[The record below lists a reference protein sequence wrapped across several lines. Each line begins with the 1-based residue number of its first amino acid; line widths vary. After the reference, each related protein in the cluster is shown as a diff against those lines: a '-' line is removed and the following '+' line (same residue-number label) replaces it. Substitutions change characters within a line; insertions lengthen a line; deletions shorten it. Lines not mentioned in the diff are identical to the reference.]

1 MSRYQS
7 PGVYVEEVSSGMK
20 PIAGVGTSTAAFIGV
35 LPSQLFR
42 PLTEEEKAE
51 EKKKKTGGDETTDTD
66 EVSAEGPT
74 PRVLSPANSNNRSR
88 KGVALPGEGEPKL
101 CTNFSEFIKEFGDF
115 DVFDESSAQSEEQ
128 TVHNGHNTLAHAVY
142 GFFNNGGTRCW
153 VARVTTATNAKIA
166 LDRFKE
172 IDEIALVAFPG
183 ESNDETVRNA
193 MLDHCEDRFL
203 QDRFAILDPSPDA
216 GSDQNNPLGNLRD
229 SSYGAI
235 YYPNIKVFDPVR
247 KTSIPMPPSG
257 HIAGIYARVDSE
269 RGVFKAPAN
278 EIIRGALDV
287 EKVVTKELQDGLN
300 PKGINVIRK
309 FGGSITVWGART
321 LSVQDP
327 EWQYINV
334 RRLFLFLRKSIENG
348 TQWVVFEP
356 NDPALWAKITRN
368 ITAFLTNVWL
378 DGALLGN
385 TPQEAFYVQCDAETN
400 SGAPPGQV
408 VTKIGVAVTK
418 PAEFV
423 IFRISQWSGN
433 GN

>member
-20 PIAGVGTSTAAFIGV
+20 PIAGVGTSTAGFIGE

-42 PLTEEEKAE
+42 PLTEEEKE
-51 EKKKKTGGDETTDTD
+51 KKKTGEDETTDPD
-66 EVSAEGPT
+66 EGLAESPT
-74 PRVLSPANSNNRSR
+74 PIVLSPANSNSHSR
-88 KGVALPGEGEPKL
+88 AEFALPEEGEPKL
-101 CTNFSEFIKEFGDF
+101 CTNFSEFIREFGDF
-115 DVFDESSAQSEEQ
+115 DLSSTQGAEQ
-128 TVHNGHNTLAHAVY
+128 TVHDGHNTLAHAVY

-153 VARVTTATNAKIA
+153 VARVAEATNAKTA

-183 ESNDETVRNA
+183 GSSNPVVGEKI
-193 MLDHCEDRFL
+193 LSHCEDPFL
-203 QDRFAILDPSPDA
+203 RDRFAILDPPPAA
-216 GSDQNNPLGNLRD
+216 GSDQNNPLGDLRE

-235 YYPNIKVFDPVR
+235 YYPNIKVFDPV
-247 KTSIPMPPSG
+247 KKEAITVPPSG
-257 HIAGIYARVDSE
+257 HIAGIYARVDGE
-269 RGVFKAPAN
+269 RGVFKSPAN

-287 EKVVTKELQDGLN
+287 EKNITKEAQAGLN

-321 LSVQDP
+321 LSVQDS
-327 EWQYINV
+327 EWRYINV

-368 ITAFLTNVWL
+368 VTAFLTNVWQ

-385 TPQEAFYVQCDAETN
+385 TPQEAFYVKCDAEN
-400 SGAPPGQV
+400 NPDEVRSKGEV
-408 VTKIGVAVTK
+408 VTEIGVAVTK